1 MYAPVPLVRV
11 DSSILSSYGKT
22 GTGGPRSELRGLST
36 DSWGVCVE
44 EAAIGLLKLNNAC
57 LEAGADPRFTELHRE
72 LGVQALARAKYER
85 WVAAGKPKPG
95 TAGFN
100 AKTMKAAYVAMPG
113 RSGHNAGRSTDVD
126 TGKMVFPG
134 VPANLQL
141 DKLWEIAIPLGWR
154 PVIKEAKEGASESW
168 HLDYPGELAGVMAR
182 DGYEQWAVCGAL
194 LVGHSD
200 FDDFDAVV
208 QACLCRAGFSIGK
221 IDGDPGPK
229 TNGALE
235 SVVVGGVAR
244 MKARDESL
252 FADLLALPAK

>member
-1 MYAPVPLVRV
+1 MYAPVPLIPV
-11 DSSILSSYGKT
+11 DSSILSSYGKS
-22 GTGGPRSELRGLST
+22 GTGGPRAELNPLAEY
-36 DSWGVCVE
+36 SWGKCVA
-44 EAAIGLLKLNNAC
+44 EAAIALKKLNDAC
-57 LEAGADPRFTELHRE
+57 LAAGGDYRVTELHRDI
-72 LGVQALARAKYER
+72 GVQALARAKYDR
-85 WVAAGKPKPG
+85 WVAAGRPKPG
-95 TAGFN
+95 TSGFN
-100 AKTMKAAYVAMPG
+100 SKTMKAAYVATPG
-113 RSGHNAGRSTDVD
+113 RSGHNAGRSQDND
-126 TGKMVFPG
+126 TGKLVFPG
-134 VPANLQL
+134 VAADKQL

-182 DGYEQWAVCGAL
+182 DGYQQWAVCGAL

-235 SVVVGGVAR
+235 SVITGGVAR